1 MEEIYKQILKKFKE
15 ELDTDKNADFIEV
28 LFQERSDTLR
38 QAITKNHEY
47 QNVINE
53 LNNAD
58 VKIENKFDN
67 GKEIIFAIGEHEEKM
82 CEAQSVSEKL
92 MYQYGV
98 VDGMRLMMSVLKNNN
113 GGKIEWINMK
123 QL

>member
-113 GGKIEWINMK
+113 GGKIE
-123 QL
+123 

>member
-1 MEEIYKQILKKFKE
+1 MEEIYKQILKKFKD
-15 ELDTDKNADFIEV
+15 ELDIDKNADFIEV

-58 VKIENKFDN
+58 FKIENKFDN

-82 CEAQSVSEKL
+82 CEAQSISEKL

-98 VDGMRLMMSVLKNNN
+98 VDGMRLMMSVFKNNK
-113 GGKIEWINMK
+113 GGTNDE
-123 QL
+123 